1 MVSRKSFFNIPRR
14 GGRSSLLNA
23 SCMSYHMLFPEK
35 MRWINNVFSG
45 ISPSE
50 TKKYLFRLVKHPIA
64 LR

>member
-23 SCMSYHMLFPEK
+23 SGMSYHMLFPEK

-50 TKKYLFRLVKHPIA
+50 TKNVSV
-64 LR
+64 